1 MVGHELV
8 EAVLAANQKLDAI
21 VERVCGA
28 CEYSCCHTGTMV
40 GSHGVRRLYKG
51 MRLDR
56 EVAGRVRDGLD
67 ERAKELAADLDTIK
81 QVTKMLRTS
90 YAQEMAE
97 ELAEVEALTEDWRK
111 FADFVA
117 SEFEPSPE
125 NLRRLIQF
133 SAIRHNLLRQVREF
147 PGAEAALANFC
158 APGGSFHFRGRK
170 LAPPRCMFHTQG
182 CLLGRYKPVKCANFF
197 CSGDPNLLAECQSE
211 MDFDEFVLANMY
223 AESFEFVKRA
233 IALENE
239 LGRDYWEPKIAFTS
253 DPQQRAQL
261 QELVRQRDGNVEIRQ
276 EPGSFFLSTQ
286 ELLHLIREHG
296 RDNTLVF
303 CGASVGSPALYELAV
318 ALQQAHNDEMLGGFV
333 LIAESFT
340 PPSFMPHPMWSDRL
354 MSQPLGSLDIYAVRE
369 D

>member
-1 MVGHELV
+1 MVGRELV
-8 EAVLAANQKLDAI
+8 EAALAASRKLDAI

-28 CEYSCCHTGTMV
+28 CEYSCCHSGTMV

-51 MRLDR
+51 MRLDP
-56 EVAGRVRDGLD
+56 EVARRVREGLD
-67 ERAKELAADLDTIK
+67 QRARELAADLDTIA
-81 QVTKMLRTS
+81 QVTGMLTAS
-90 YAQEMAE
+90 YGQERAE
-97 ELAEVEALTEDWRK
+97 ELVEIEALSDEWRK
-111 FADFVA
+111 FADFVG
-117 SEFEPSPE
+117 SQFEPNPE

-133 SAIRHNLLRQVREF
+133 SAIRHNLLREVRKF

-170 LAPPRCMFHTQG
+170 LAPPRCMFHADG

-223 AESFEFVKRA
+223 AESCDFVERA

-239 LGRDYWEPKIAFTS
+239 LGPAYWEPKIAFTA

-261 QELVRQRDGNVEIRQ
+261 HELVQQREGRIKQ
-276 EPGSFFLSTQ
+276 IPEPGSFFLSTQ
-286 ELLHLIREHG
+286 ELLDLISEHG
-296 RDNTLVF
+296 RESTLVF
-303 CGASVGSPALYELAV
+303 SAASVGSPALYELAV
-318 ALQQAHNDEMLGGFV
+318 ALQQAHNDEILGGFV
-333 LIAESFT
+333 LIAETFT
-340 PPSFMPHPMWSDRL
+340 TPSFMPHPMWSDRL

-369 D
+369 A